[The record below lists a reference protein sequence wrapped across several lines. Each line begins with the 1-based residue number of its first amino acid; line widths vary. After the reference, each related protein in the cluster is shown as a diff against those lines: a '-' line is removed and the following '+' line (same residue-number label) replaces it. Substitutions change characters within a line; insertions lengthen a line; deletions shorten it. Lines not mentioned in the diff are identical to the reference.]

1 MLVSV
6 KLVADF
12 SRGCECKRIV
22 HLLFATAPAIISC
35 PAIDSRTEKLALVGQ
50 FCYFL
55 LGRRILPNLLLNSLP
70 IPGIDPFLYP
80 SLGEIAC
87 I

>member
-22 HLLFATAPAIISC
+22 HLLFAT
-35 PAIDSRTEKLALVGQ
+35 
-50 FCYFL
+50 
-55 LGRRILPNLLLNSLP
+55 
-70 IPGIDPFLYP
+70 DPRHYLMP
-80 SLGEIAC
+80 SNRL
-87 I
+87 